1 MAKLEIEIAYKLT
14 IWFYIVK
21 ILSLLKLTDVI
32 KIIANKK
39 IVNIY
44 MNGKKHSGIR
54 IIEIM

>member
-21 ILSLLKLTDVI
+21 ILCYLNLRYAI
-32 KIIANKK
+32 KKVCNKK

-54 IIEIM
+54 LIEIM